1 MVLSPAR
8 AALTGPVVVTGADG
22 FAGRAVCAHLRAAG
36 IPFRGL
42 VRALSPFTAA
52 RPDMLP
58 VGDLVTVSPA
68 TLTNVLRDAHAVV
81 HLAGRVHAMRDDA
94 ADPVSEFRAANVAA
108 TERLARAAAAAGVA
122 HFVFASSVKVNGESA
137 PPERAFRESD
147 PPDPRDA
154 YAISKW
160 EAECMLG
167 DVSRSTSMPVTV
179 LRLPLMYGPRA
190 KANVARLTEAIA
202 SGMPL
207 PLARIDN
214 RRSLLGVGNFASGL
228 EALLSAAAPAPR
240 TITTF
245 LVADTVPVSTPEF
258 ARAIAAALGVT
269 AKLVP
274 VPPWLLRLACACVG
288 KTSTFER
295 LAGSLVV
302 DASAFRAAFGWQ
314 PPYPMA
320 EELGVMARARYQASR
335 PPL

>member
-1 MVLSPAR
+1 MVLNPVRSPV
-8 AALTGPVVVTGADG
+8 TGTVVVTGADG
-22 FAGRAVCAHLRAAG
+22 FAGRAACAHLRASG

-42 VRALSPFTAA
+42 VRALSPETAA

-58 VGDLVTVSPA
+58 VGDLATISPA
-68 TLTNVLRDAHAVV
+68 ALANALRDAHAVV
-81 HLAGRVHAMRDDA
+81 HLAGRAHATRDDA
-94 ADPVSEFRAANVAA
+94 ADPLSAFRAANVAA
-108 TERLARAAAAAGVA
+108 TERLARAAATAGVA

-137 PPERAFRESD
+137 SPESPFRESD

-160 EAECMLG
+160 EAECVLG
-167 DVSRSTSMPVTV
+167 DVARETAMPITV
-179 LRLPLMYGPRA
+179 LRLPLLYGPHA

-202 SGMPL
+202 HGVPL

-214 RRSLLGVGNFASGL
+214 RRSMLGAGNFASAL
-228 EALLSAAAPAPR
+228 EVLLRAPAPAPR
-240 TITTF
+240 TVATYF
-245 LVADTVPVSTPEF
+245 VADTVPISTPEF

-269 AKLVP
+269 ARLVP
-274 VPPWLLRLACACVG
+274 VPARLLRMACACVG

-302 DASAFRAAFGWQ
+302 DPSAIRTAFGWQ
-314 PPYPMA
+314 PPRPMA
-320 EELGVMARARYQASR
+320 EELAAMARARRYAAA

>member
-1 MVLSPAR
+1 
-8 AALTGPVVVTGADG
+8 
-22 FAGRAVCAHLRAAG
+22 
-36 IPFRGL
+36 
-42 VRALSPFTAA
+42 
-52 RPDMLP
+52 
-58 VGDLVTVSPA
+58 
-68 TLTNVLRDAHAVV
+68 
-81 HLAGRVHAMRDDA
+81 
-94 ADPVSEFRAANVAA
+94 
-108 TERLARAAAAAGVA
+108 
-122 HFVFASSVKVNGESA
+122 
-137 PPERAFRESD
+137 
-147 PPDPRDA
+147 
-154 YAISKW
+154 
-160 EAECMLG
+160 
-167 DVSRSTSMPVTV
+167 
-179 LRLPLMYGPRA
+179 
-190 KANVARLTEAIA
+190 
-202 SGMPL
+202 MPL

-258 ARAIAAALGVT
+258 AQAIAAALGVT

-320 EELGVMARARYQASR
+320 EELGGMARARYQASP

>member
-1 MVLSPAR
+1 MPR
-8 AALTGPVVVTGADG
+8 PVVVTGADG
-22 FAGRAVCAHLRAAG
+22 FVGHAVCAHFRAAG

-42 VRALSPFTAA
+42 VRSLSPFTAA

-58 VGDLVTVSPA
+58 VGDLSSVSAA
-68 TLTNVLRDAHAVV
+68 TLANVLRDARAVV
-81 HLAGRVHAMRDDA
+81 HLAGRAHATRDAA
-94 ADPVSEFRAANVAA
+94 ADPLSAFRAANVAA

-137 PPERAFRESD
+137 PSERAFRESD

-160 EAECMLG
+160 EAECVLG
-167 DVSRSTSMPVTV
+167 DVARATAMPVTV

-190 KANVARLTEAIA
+190 KANVARLTDAIA
-202 SGMPL
+202 RGMPL

-214 RRSLLGVGNFASGL
+214 RRSLLGAGNFASAL
-228 EALLSAAAPAPR
+228 EALLGAAAPAPR
-240 TITTF
+240 TVATF
-245 LVADTVPVSTPEF
+245 FIADTVPVSTPDF

-269 AKLVP
+269 ARLIP
-274 VPPWLLRLACACVG
+274 VPPWLLRMACACVG
-288 KTSTFER
+288 NTSAFER

-302 DASAFRAAFGWQ
+302 DASAFRAAFDWW
-314 PPYPMA
+314 PPHPMA
-320 EELGVMARARYQASR
+320 EELGVMARARYQASP